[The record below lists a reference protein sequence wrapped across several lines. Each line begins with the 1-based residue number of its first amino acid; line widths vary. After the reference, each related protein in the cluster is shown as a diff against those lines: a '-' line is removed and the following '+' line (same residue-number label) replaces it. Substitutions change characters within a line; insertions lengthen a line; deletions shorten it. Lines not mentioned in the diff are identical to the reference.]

1 MVNEDLI
8 NISSSGKALSRS
20 VELTGE
26 FIRPGV
32 YSFEPGETILDV
44 INRAGG
50 LTEESYDEG
59 AVFIRESVATS
70 QKEGF
75 ERSADE
81 LEDTIVNIITLGI
94 VNPESE
100 ATLAPLSRLI
110 TKLRDTE
117 PLGRMVVDVNPL
129 TLKTNP
135 VKNIKLEDGDKLH
148 IPTRPSSVSIIGEV
162 LNSSTQSFDPS
173 LGAFDYINLAGGLA
187 TTADDKR
194 IFIIYPNGQSKI
206 AERTFFSSKNNILPG
221 STIVV
226 SRESRPLDGVNLA
239 QIITPILADLATSA
253 AAIAAISD

>member
-1 MVNEDLI
+1 MKEANLFRLSSEDIGLSLENEDLI

-129 TLKTNP
+129 T
-135 VKNIKLEDGDKLH
+135 
-148 IPTRPSSVSIIGEV
+148 
-162 LNSSTQSFDPS
+162 
-173 LGAFDYINLAGGLA
+173 
-187 TTADDKR
+187 
-194 IFIIYPNGQSKI
+194 
-206 AERTFFSSKNNILPG
+206 
-221 STIVV
+221 
-226 SRESRPLDGVNLA
+226 
-239 QIITPILADLATSA
+239 
-253 AAIAAISD
+253 